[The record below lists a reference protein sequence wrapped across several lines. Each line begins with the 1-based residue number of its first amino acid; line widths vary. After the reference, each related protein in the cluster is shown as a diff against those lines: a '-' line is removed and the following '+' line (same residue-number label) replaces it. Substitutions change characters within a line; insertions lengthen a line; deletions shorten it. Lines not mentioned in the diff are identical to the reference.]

1 MRKSKGVGLAQA
13 PTAAPTPATATGD
26 PHLQN
31 VHGERFDLMTPGKV
45 TLVNIPR
52 GKRVE
57 DALLAVEADAR
68 RLGGHCADMYFQTV
82 NITGVGSSKRQR

>member
-1 MRKSKGVGLAQA
+1 MGLAQA
-13 PTAAPTPATATGD
+13 PTTAPTPATATGD